1 MCHTGGQTYWLFS
14 RDPDVFEKVTPVDSN
29 CRLQELR
36 SKEIPS
42 ESRCPEAKCKDD
54 IVEDSDPGSSLG

>member
-1 MCHTGGQTYWLFS
+1 MRKSFS
-14 RDPDVFEKVTPVDSN
+14 RDPDVPEDEVAPVDSN
-29 CRLQELR
+29 CRLKLLR